1 MTKFF
6 SKIASSF
13 ISHKKKHNKIKN
25 SSSKKSL
32 ENTDDIINKLLVT
45 YTNDTAIIKTFLQG
59 ENDKTIKLQ
68 NNSFLLFRNIVA
80 AEVSI
85 GKYSYINEYTKIDRD
100 VSIGSFC
107 SIANNV
113 LIGATIHPT
122 NWLSTSP
129 FQYDMWLAEDVE
141 KYPWTIS
148 KPTKIGNDVWIGAN
162 AIIQSGVTIGDGA
175 IIGSGAVVTKDVP
188 PYAIVVG
195 VPAKILKYRFN
206 KEQIK
211 ELLQLKWWNLPF
223 DKIKNLPFNNI
234 NKVIQILKREYNV
247 SK

>member
-1 MTKFF
+1 
-6 SKIASSF
+6 
-13 ISHKKKHNKIKN
+13 
-25 SSSKKSL
+25 
-32 ENTDDIINKLLVT
+32 
-45 YTNDTAIIKTFLQG
+45 
-59 ENDKTIKLQ
+59 
-68 NNSFLLFRNIVA
+68 
-80 AEVSI
+80 
-85 GKYSYINEYTKIDRD
+85 
-100 VSIGSFC
+100 
-107 SIANNV
+107 
-113 LIGATIHPT
+113 
-122 NWLSTSP
+122 
-129 FQYDMWLAEDVE
+129 MWLAEDVE